1 MRADRCSGSTALLAS
16 FCLIFALGV
25 AAFIPRAS
33 ADAISPLGAEESEE
47 APLSVDGPEVRRV
60 EQELGE
66 NPDALIAPEEKPE
79 APSTEGEEAA
89 LLRAKRSEE
98 IGEPPLRE
106 EAAMEPLLEG
116 DTELDRERPRRRTPR
131 GSLPAPTG
139 YLLSAEVYISDLA
152 DRALL
157 ASAFGYGIM
166 ASYRWKSAWS
176 VGLRLEHD
184 LWVRY
189 ELGHGIDAGAISA
202 SVVVSRLWV
211 RDRIR
216 TSLMLGPSF
225 LLFDTGLD
233 DAGSVGFYGEA
244 RPLGVVFNFP
254 RMSLSLEPF
263 TISLVA
269 PVLRQIPLVRV
280 AYRSVIQMEF
290 GRRQ

>member
-1 MRADRCSGSTALLAS
+1 MRADRCGGSTALWAA
-16 FCLIFALGV
+16 FGLIFALGV
-25 AAFIPRAS
+25 AAFIPHAS
-33 ADAISPLGAEESEE
+33 GDAISPLGAKESQE
-47 APLSVDGPEVRRV
+47 APFSVDSPEICRV
-60 EQELGE
+60 EPHAREDA
-66 NPDALIAPEEKPE
+66 DALIAPEEKPE
-79 APSTEGEEAA
+79 APMAEEGEAA
-89 LLRAKRSEE
+89 ILTATST
-98 IGEPPLRE
+98 GENGVAPLRE
-106 EAAMEPLLEG
+106 KAAVEPLLKG
-116 DTELDRERPRRRTPR
+116 DTELYRERPRCRTPS

-139 YLLSAEVYISDLA
+139 YLLSAEIYLSDLA

-157 ASAFGYGIM
+157 ASAFGYGFM

-202 SVVVSRLWV
+202 GVAVSRLWI

-269 PVLRQIPLVRV
+269 PVLRQIPLIRV

>member
-1 MRADRCSGSTALLAS
+1 MRADRCGGPTALLAS

-33 ADAISPLGAEESEE
+33 ADASSPLDAEESEE
-47 APLSVDGPEVRRV
+47 VPSLDDGPETRQI
-60 EQELGE
+60 EQREGE
-66 NPDALIAPEEKPE
+66 DADTHASLEQRHE
-79 APSTEGEEAA
+79 APSAEKEEAA
-89 LLRAKRSEE
+89 LLRGKKSEE
-98 IGEPPLRE
+98 IGESPLRE
-106 EAAMEPLLEG
+106 EAAVESLLEG
-116 DTELDRERPRRRTPR
+116 DTELDRECRRRRTPR

-139 YLLSAEVYISDLA
+139 YFLSAEVYISDLA

-202 SVVVSRLWV
+202 GVVVSRLWI